1 MLISLSQKRKMINNE
16 WHPLKNKYMKYIKNI
31 SIVLVIFSL
40 FFISCETQNKKT
52 TDNSATTKSD
62 PLLSWNDVTSKNNI
76 IAYVSE
82 VTNPK
87 SENFIPIKDRIATF
101 DNDGNLWSEQPVYF
115 QLFFVIDR
123 VKAMASEHPEWKN
136 QQPFKAVLENDMKA
150 LKKQGEHGLVQ
161 LMIATHSGNTTKEFK
176 KYVQDW
182 IKTAKHPTK
191 NVGYDK
197 LVYQPM
203 LELLQYLRDNDF
215 KTYVVSGGGVDF
227 MRAFVTEIYG
237 IPEEQIIGSRIKTE
251 FDYNNGN
258 PVIRR
263 LPALDYNDDKEGK
276 PLNIQKII
284 GKKPVFS
291 SGNSD
296 GDLQM
301 MQWTASNKYKSFM
314 LYVHHT
320 DGEREWAYDRDSHIG
335 RLDKGLD
342 QALKDGWTVID
353 MKKDWK
359 VIYPPR

>member
-1 MLISLSQKRKMINNE
+1 LKKITLLGLAFLLIVSCKNE
-16 WHPLKNKYMKYIKNI
+16 SPVQEYNTKEKTEVA
-31 SIVLVIFSL
+31 IV
-40 FFISCETQNKKT
+40 
-52 TDNSATTKSD
+52 D
-62 PLLSWNDVTSKNNI
+62 PLPSWNDVASKQNI
-76 IAYVSE
+76 IAYVADI
-82 VTNPK
+82 TNSN

-101 DNDGNLWSEQPVYF
+101 DNDGNLWSEQPAYF
-115 QLFFVIDR
+115 QLFFAIDR
-123 VKAMASEHPEWKN
+123 VKAMAIDHPEWKEE
-136 QQPFKAVLENDMKA
+136 QPFKAVLEDDMEA
-150 LKKQGEHGLVQ
+150 LKKEGEHGLIQ
-161 LMIATHSGNTTKEFK
+161 LVMATHAGNTTEEFDADVK
-176 KYVQDW
+176 DW

-191 NVGYDK
+191 KVTYDQ

-203 LELLQYLRDNDF
+203 LELLQYLRANNF

-258 PVIRR
+258 PVIKR
-263 LPALDYNDDKEGK
+263 LPALDFIDDKEGK

-320 DGEREWAYDRDSHIG
+320 DADREWAYDRESHIG

-342 QALKDGWTVID
+342 QALKDSWTVID
-353 MKKDWK
+353 MEKDWK
-359 VIYPPR
+359 VIYPFELE

>member
-1 MLISLSQKRKMINNE
+1 MRKTT
-16 WHPLKNKYMKYIKNI
+16 NI
-31 SIVLVIFSL
+31 FGLVIIL
-40 FFISCETQNKKT
+40 VFFISCSTNNKNL
-52 TDNSATTKSD
+52 DQVSEHVEISD
-62 PLLSWNDVTSKNNI
+62 PLPSWNEGETKEAIINYVTDVANEKSNNF
-76 IAYVSE
+76 V
-82 VTNPK
+82 P
-87 SENFIPIKDRIATF
+87 IPDRIATF
-101 DNDGNLWSEQPVYF
+101 DNDGNLWSEQPAYF
-115 QLFFVIDR
+115 QLFFAIDR

-136 QQPFKAVLENDMKA
+136 EQPFKAVLENDMPA
-150 LKKQGEHGLVQ
+150 LIAEGEHGLIKLV
-161 LMIATHSGNTTKEFK
+161 MATHAGMSTEEFEADVK
-176 KYVQDW
+176 DW
-182 IKTAKHPTK
+182 IATAKHPTK

-203 LELLQYLRDNDF
+203 LELLAYLRANNF

-237 IPEEQIIGSRIKTE
+237 IPDEQIIGSRIKTQ
-251 FDYNNGN
+251 FDYNNGD
-258 PVIRR
+258 PKIIRI
-263 LPALDYNDDKEGK
+263 AELDYIDDKEEK

-284 GKKPVFS
+284 SKKPVFS

-320 DGEREWAYDRDSHIG
+320 DSVREWAYDRDSHIG

-353 MKKDWK
+353 MEKDWK
-359 VIYPPR
+359 TVFLNE